1 MKKDVWKRDL
11 PSAADDCADI
21 NCGYEQQLQ
30 FNFKPADATPEETE
44 DWQEKELS
52 PWAEKQ
58 LGIVA
63 IMSIIQFTM
72 LGLMGLIMMFNQW
85 LFK

>member
-1 MKKDVWKRDL
+1 MRPDRYEHQL
-11 PSAADDCADI
+11 PLNLD
-21 NCGYEQQLQ
+21 
-30 FNFKPADATPEETE
+30 KPRDATPEQFN
-44 DWQEKELS
+44 DWQEKELA

-72 LGLMGLIMMFNQW
+72 LGLMGAIMALNQW
-85 LFK
+85 IFK